1 MNNGSVL
8 KLLAQSSFV
17 MYNKHIAKALGIETA
32 VLLGFLCDY
41 QQSFGN
47 NEFFKELDKISA
59 DTGLTQ
65 YAIKQ
70 ATKNLVNASILK
82 VVKKGMPAKNYYYIS
97 EEGLFNFLST
107 KLSSG
112 CEFGRTSGASVVVGA
127 NSVGQ
132 VNTNS
137 VGQVGANS
145 YPQTQNTDTNNTDTN
160 TSPNTSN
167 NTYLSDISNNTAI
180 TDCQKADNGN
190 NKGAN
195 IDTEHHI
202 GQTEQKEEVKKEKGA
217 NNTEMKVSFV
227 KGLVAKKEP
236 RTKEEIMIAHLQKSL
251 DNLDKGKEL
260 KDALKNW
267 VAILV
272 KNKGGIQ
279 TEQIKLALEELESIT
294 KDETKQLEIVKEA
307 SQLGYLKF
315 KWVKLETPKGSKMC
329 NPENELPSFEEIEA
343 RDRKRFEDDIKSGK
357 YKEPEKKF
365 DEQGRRYF

>member
-1 MNNGSVL
+1 MEHSFDTEIAKEYGVNCAVILKNIYFWVL
-8 KLLAQSSFV
+8 KNKANNQNFYDGKYWTYNSKKAFSELFSYMTERQIDYALKHLIDEGLV
-17 MYNKHIAKALGIETA
+17 VTGNYNKSTYDRTLWYALTDKAL
-32 VLLGFLCDY
+32 
-41 QQSFGN
+41 
-47 NEFFKELDKISA
+47 
-59 DTGLTQ
+59 
-65 YAIKQ
+65 
-70 ATKNLVNASILK
+70 SILHDC
-82 VVKKGMPAKNYYYIS
+82 S
-97 EEGLFNFLST
+97 LHST
-107 KLSSG
+107 NLLNAGNKIV
-112 CEFGRTSGASVVVGA
+112 EPIPD
-127 NSVGQ
+127 NK
-132 VNTNS
+132 
-137 VGQVGANS
+137 
-145 YPQTQNTDTNNTDTN
+145 PDIQNT
-160 TSPNTSN
+160 SYSSN

-180 TDCQKADNGN
+180 TDCQKADKGN

-251 DNLDKGKEL
+251 DNLNKGKEL

>member
-1 MNNGSVL
+1 MEHSFDTEIAKEYGVNCAIILQNVYFWVL
-8 KLLAQSSFV
+8 KNEANNQNFYDGKYWTYNSKKAFSKLFGYMTERQIDYALKHLIDEGLIITGN
-17 MYNKHIAKALGIETA
+17 YNKNTYDRTLWYALTDKALC
-32 VLLGFLCDY
+32 LLHNFSRYSTDCSMHSTNLLNA
-41 QQSFGN
+41 GN
-47 NEFFKELDKISA
+47 NFVEPIPDNKPDI
-59 DTGLTQ
+59 
-65 YAIKQ
+65 
-70 ATKNLVNASILK
+70 
-82 VVKKGMPAKNYYYIS
+82 
-97 EEGLFNFLST
+97 
-107 KLSSG
+107 
-112 CEFGRTSGASVVVGA
+112 
-127 NSVGQ
+127 
-132 VNTNS
+132 
-137 VGQVGANS
+137 
-145 YPQTQNTDTNNTDTN
+145 QNT
-160 TSPNTSN
+160 SYSSN

-180 TDCQKADNGN
+180 TDCQKADKGN
-190 NKGAN
+190 SKDTDIG
-195 IDTEHHI
+195 TEHHI
-202 GQTEQKEEVKKEKGA
+202 GQTEQNEEVKKEKRA

-251 DNLDKGKEL
+251 DNLNKGKEL

-315 KWVKLETPKGSKMC
+315 KWVKLETAKTSRMC